1 MHPTIP
7 DGRYGE
13 ATEHVRAAYARVRAM
28 TADSFFNPCR
38 DTSVAEAII
47 ARWLAKM
54 VVLVNDGAAE
64 RAVAR
69 VTGEPGAQF
78 MAFLRMKWPPPI
90 VPSSVEIEWAEGP
103 WELLVA
109 PDPPEEPDD
118 LEPWGGWV
126 PGGWMT
132 DLTLRRWL
140 DSLLMYHLPL
150 QVSVGPPVWQGG
162 PHAHERLV
170 RLSRGLPAVDVA
182 GYSGRAGVALAKLS
196 SSLRFIADEFLA
208 FSLAEPIFGAN
219 PNAWWMA
226 MCEHGLIPLGCDAE
240 RLYVFRYNPKPI
252 RTPAWLVGLH
262 GRSPP
267 PGFGAPRR

>member
-38 DTSVAEAII
+38 DPSVAEAIVSE
-47 ARWLAKM
+47 WLAKM
-54 VVLVNDGAAE
+54 VILVNDGGAE
-64 RAVAR
+64 RAVAQ
-69 VTGEPGAQF
+69 VIGDPDAQLV
-78 MAFLRMKWPPPI
+78 AFFRKKWPAPL

-103 WELLVA
+103 WELLVT
-109 PDPPEEPDD
+109 PDPPEDPDD
-118 LEPWGGWV
+118 DEPWGGRV

-132 DLTLRRWL
+132 DRTLTRWR
-140 DSLLMYHLPL
+140 DCLLMYHSPL

-162 PHAHERLV
+162 PYAHERLV
-170 RLSRGLPAVDVA
+170 RLLWGHPAVDVA
-182 GYSGRAGVALAKLS
+182 GYSGRAGVALAELS
-196 SSLRFIADEFLA
+196 RSLRFVADEFLG

-219 PNAWWMA
+219 PYAWRMA
-226 MCEHGLIPLGCDAE
+226 MYEHGLIPLGCDAE

-252 RTPAWLVGLH
+252 RTPGWLVGLQ

-267 PGFGAPRR
+267 PEL